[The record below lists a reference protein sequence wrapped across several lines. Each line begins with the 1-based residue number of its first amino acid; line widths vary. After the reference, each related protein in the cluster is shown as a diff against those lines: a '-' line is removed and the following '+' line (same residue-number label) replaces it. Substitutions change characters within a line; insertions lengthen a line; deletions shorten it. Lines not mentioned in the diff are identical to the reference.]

1 VAVEEDDVSAG
12 IAARE
17 GQMRKTLTIVAVMA
31 LGTALA
37 TPVLADHHGP
47 YRGHHGCYA
56 RGGYHTA
63 YYAPYPRPVYR
74 SSLYFG
80 FGAPVYY
87 GPAPAYVYAPGP
99 VMAPAYGYYQ
109 PVWVP
114 GHYGY
119 GGGARFWISGY
130 WSH

>member
-1 VAVEEDDVSAG
+1 
-12 IAARE
+12 
-17 GQMRKTLTIVAVMA
+17 MRKILAIAAVMA

-47 YRGHHGCYA
+47 YRGHPGRYGH
-56 RGGYHTA
+56 GGYHSL

-80 FGAPVYY
+80 FGVPYY
-87 GPAPAYVYAPGP
+87 APAPAYVYAPAP
-99 VMAPAYGYYQ
+99 VIVPPYACYR

-119 GGGARFWISGY
+119 DGGARFWIAGY